1 MSAPGYTFASRSR
14 LVDLLPRKRPAPIPW
29 CSATQD
35 GLHYFCKP
43 CYNLRN
49 RKYYLKNRWRITKNI
64 REYRQ
69 RRKSDIKIFVK
80 GMYSNMINR
89 TNKEPERFRGIIL
102 KSKFYEIALTSYRL
116 NQLHYNWCNNNCKRG
131 LTSSVDRIN
140 NKRGYFH
147 DNSHFACSLA
157 KVAN

>member
-1 MSAPGYTFASRSR
+1 MPLTT
-14 LVDLLPRKRPAPIPW
+14 PRGRGILRPI
-29 CSATQD
+29 
-35 GLHYFCKP
+35 
-43 CYNLRN
+43 
-49 RKYYLKNRWRITKNI
+49 KNRWRITKNI

-147 DNSHFACSLA
+147 DNIQFLTLRDNCA
-157 KVAN
+157 KGLGTETLLIDYNWCNINDL